1 VVLGIA
7 GGLLHVWNHGLF
19 KGLLFLAAGSVI
31 HATRTREID
40 RLGGL
45 LKPMPRTGL
54 AFLVG
59 ATAISGLPP
68 LNGFISE
75 LLIYVGLFRATTAGS
90 GRLWIAAA
98 LSAAG
103 LALIGALAVACF
115 VKVFSAVFLGVPR
128 SEATARAHEA
138 NWKMTAPMG
147 VLALLCAFARGR
159 DCTPLAPVLWTGLRT
174 KIGTRRQR
182 RRAFLELVMPPGILR
197 TADRDALAERLAPLF
212 GHDLA
217 VEPPV
222 TMSQLG
228 AMRAYDGTPRL
239 SQLDGLPTLVV
250 SAAHDRI
257 ASPAAGRALASGIRG
272 ARYVELPH
280 AAHGATIQCAADV
293 NALLI
298 EHLGRG

>member
-1 VVLGIA
+1 MALTVTHKGCDLSFSVRGEGQPVLFIQGV
-7 GGLLHVWNHGLF
+7 GVHGS
-19 KGLLFLAAGSVI
+19 GW
-31 HATRTREID
+31 TPQID
-40 RLGGL
+40 RLAGL
-45 LKPMPRTGL
+45 YQCVAFDNRGLGLSQPRGCAITVEQM
-54 AFLVG
+54 AED
-59 ATAISGLPP
+59 ATAIMDALGWTSAHVVGHSLGGLVA
-68 LNGFISE
+68 LH
-75 LLIYVGLFRATTAGS
+75 L
-90 GRLWIAAA
+90 A
-98 LSAAG
+98 LSARAR
-103 LALIGALAVACF
+103 V
-115 VKVFSAVFLGVPR
+115 R
-128 SEATARAHEA
+128 S
-138 NWKMTAPMG
+138 
-147 VLALLCAFARGR
+147 LALLCTFARGR
-159 DCTPLAPVLWTGLRT
+159 DGTPLAPVLWTGLRT

-182 RRAFLELVMPPGILR
+182 RRALLELVMPPGILR

-217 VEPPV
+217 IEPPV